1 MNMSMKVPLN
11 KKEIQS
17 DYDKDSSFNK
27 SQGRI
32 QIKHLSNLF
41 NGTIKM
47 KEYSKKN
54 GHSHTY
60 THLNDLESDQYS
72 EIDSN
77 FSVKNQK
84 VHRVRHSKS
93 PTKERHI
100 EHNNTSYAEESY
112 KVSHLNRIH
121 IRERDLSEGKGKKV
135 SSFESK
141 YLL

>member
-1 MNMSMKVPLN
+1 MESAVLIKGDSPMHTRTNNYSRESNHLVDQENPMNMSMKVPYS

-17 DYDKDSSFNK
+17 DYDKDSNFNK

-60 THLNDLESDQYS
+60 THLNDLESDKYS
-72 EIDSN
+72 
-77 FSVKNQK
+77 
-84 VHRVRHSKS
+84 
-93 PTKERHI
+93 
-100 EHNNTSYAEESY
+100 
-112 KVSHLNRIH
+112 
-121 IRERDLSEGKGKKV
+121 
-135 SSFESK
+135 
-141 YLL
+141 